1 MIICKKEKVYGCP
14 SAVVSVCK
22 YINYSRLH
30 LIADLMN
37 GGSRAGRWSLKI
49 PDVASTPFVVLIAW
63 LLWRER
69 NDRIFNEAEVGLQW
83 IVAGFAPLSDML

>member
-22 YINYSRLH
+22 YISYSRLH

-49 PDVASTPFVVLIAW
+49 
-63 LLWRER
+63 LL
-69 NDRIFNEAEVGLQW
+69 
-83 IVAGFAPLSDML
+83 LS